1 MESPSCNHCC
11 SGKDISITYSEC
23 VPIALSIKHAISMLH
38 IFICGLSGYTMFF
51 TLFHKRYDFW
61 KSSIEHKTCVR
72 IFFTILSETFLILR
86 RIQQDIIINVRK
98 SSCKVGIYSC
108 QILWDK
114 NFIKKKS
121 ENYQM
126 LNLMKIHCYRHF
138 MFKSWY
144 VPAIQVRI
152 LNGLYIDRFV
162 VWKWLKGK
170 P

>member
-51 TLFHKRYDFW
+51 TLFHKRYDFR

-114 NFIKKKS
+114 NFIKKKIGKLS
-121 ENYQM
+121 NAKFNENPLLPAFHVQV
-126 LNLMKIHCYRHF
+126 LICTSDSGSNPERALYR
-138 MFKSWY
+138 
-144 VPAIQVRI
+144 
-152 LNGLYIDRFV
+152 
-162 VWKWLKGK
+162 
-170 P
+170 